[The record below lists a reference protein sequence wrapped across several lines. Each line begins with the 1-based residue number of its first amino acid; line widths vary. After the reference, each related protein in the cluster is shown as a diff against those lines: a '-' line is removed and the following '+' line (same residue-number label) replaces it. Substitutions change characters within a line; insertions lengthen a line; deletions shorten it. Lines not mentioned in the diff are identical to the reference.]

1 MDILDKSFF
10 YAARIGFEFE
20 FYSKFS
26 KREIAENLGKNIG
39 KSIRVFDRYHSKFK
53 PNSNVFKLESDFS
66 GGVKMVELVTG
77 PMNYFEAIPLLI
89 RILKW
94 IDQYGYTDE
103 KCAFQFGLDFD
114 REKYPVMTDFKN
126 LNPLKFVLSVDEDF
140 IWKRFPKRKGNLYA
154 KSIKRITP
162 INKFIQGG
170 TNIMVD
176 RNSYSVHTEKN
187 MGVNLLKL
195 SDGYIEV
202 RYIGGEDYQK
212 NYIGIKEIIDYIV
225 GVTFETLKNND
236 NFAPKEVEELSK
248 IISEVYKSS
257 ENFVDADSFMR
268 NYPELKVM
276 IDLKSSPQII
286 KSYFNTLKDMIYHL
300 VVDNGITDCYLNY
313 DTELSKFQIKDA
325 QTKKANL
332 LKDLDIIDSRISGN
346 ISNCRIFGS
355 DLAGCQVED
364 SSFVINSN
372 VINSKVTNCDLNP
385 NNTFENCYIDSREK
399 EISCK
404 VIGGII
410 RSGYI
415 SDSAEISDETEVV
428 SDMLDAKGKKD
439 KMANQDLFPDRNYP
453 DAAHPDEGFVN
464 LNDKKDG
471 IMTADYFNRNIP
483 VVTGRINHN
492 L

>member
-1 MDILDKSFF
+1 
-10 YAARIGFEFE
+10 
-20 FYSKFS
+20 
-26 KREIAENLGKNIG
+26 
-39 KSIRVFDRYHSKFK
+39 
-53 PNSNVFKLESDFS
+53 
-66 GGVKMVELVTG
+66 
-77 PMNYFEAIPLLI
+77 
-89 RILKW
+89 
-94 IDQYGYTDE
+94 
-103 KCAFQFGLDFD
+103 
-114 REKYPVMTDFKN
+114 
-126 LNPLKFVLSVDEDF
+126 
-140 IWKRFPKRKGNLYA
+140 
-154 KSIKRITP
+154 
-162 INKFIQGG
+162 
-170 TNIMVD
+170 MVD